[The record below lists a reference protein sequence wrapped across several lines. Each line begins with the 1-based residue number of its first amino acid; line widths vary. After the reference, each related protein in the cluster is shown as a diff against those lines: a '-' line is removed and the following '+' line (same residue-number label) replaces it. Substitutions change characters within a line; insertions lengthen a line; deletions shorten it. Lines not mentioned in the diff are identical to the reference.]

1 MKNLIAFFEI
11 PVVDF
16 DRAVRFYESLLNC
29 QLTIMDWETEKMAFF
44 TNNVGECIGS
54 LSYAPDFKPSKDG
67 ILLSFSVENMETALS
82 LVKNN
87 GGEIIRAKTKIE
99 SDNKG
104 YFSIFIDS
112 EGNKVGLYS
121 EE

>member
-16 DRAVRFYESLLNC
+16 NRAVRFYESLLNC
-29 QLTIMDWETEKMAFF
+29 QLTVMDWETEKMAFF

-54 LSYAPDFKPSKDG
+54 LSYTLDFKPSKDG
-67 ILLSFSVENMETALS
+67 ILLSFSVEDMEIALS
-82 LVKNN
+82 KIKNS

-99 SDNKG
+99 ANNRG

-121 EE
+121 DM